1 MKVNVRVMNLFLGL
15 MRSCGTMWTCLLN
28 FMTRLKPRLRGL
40 PARLRP
46 KVLLDKVDKVF
57 ASKSDLPHSLNTS
70 LYKVKSEEGE
80 ISVPNPDL
88 AKHKGT
94 FSI

>member
-1 MKVNVRVMNLFLGL
+1 
-15 MRSCGTMWTCLLN
+15 
-28 FMTRLKPRLRGL
+28 MTRLKPRLRGL

-46 KVLLDKVDKVF
+46 KVLLNKVDKVF